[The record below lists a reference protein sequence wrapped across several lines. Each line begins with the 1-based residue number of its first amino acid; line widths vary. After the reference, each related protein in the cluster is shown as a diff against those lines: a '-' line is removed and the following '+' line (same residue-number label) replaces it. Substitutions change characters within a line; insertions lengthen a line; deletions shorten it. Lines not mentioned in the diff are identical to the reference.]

1 MSCLSLCAEGFFW
14 LSTGRGAFVREM
26 GKSLAFCDK
35 DCGDQGPERLTGEDS
50 VSGVRPA
57 RVLLLYD
64 ASLVSGSSAVSGNRP
79 VHLSIC
85 PSVFLSLP
93 ALGKSGLRLLRLQG
107 VSGPE
112 RILCTG
118 LFVAVLARRLV
129 CNLF

>member
-1 MSCLSLCAEGFFW
+1 M
-14 LSTGRGAFVREM
+14 REM

-85 PSVFLSLP
+85 LSVFAGFGKIRP
-93 ALGKSGLRLLRLQG
+93 ASSPSPGRQR
-107 VSGPE
+107 
-112 RILCTG
+112 
-118 LFVAVLARRLV
+118 A
-129 CNLF
+129 

>member
-57 RVLLLYD
+57 RVLLLCMMHH
-64 ASLVSGSSAVSGNRP
+64 SCQGAVLCPETG
-79 VHLSIC
+79 LSIC

-93 ALGKSGLRLLRLQG
+93 ALGKSGLRLLRLRG

-118 LFVAVLARRLV
+118 LFVAVLVRRLV